1 MRFKIVRRLDPD
13 ADCNELPPK
22 PKGMHWKTYERLAE
36 RYEAYD
42 NQWSLAAM
50 QRFGMWF

>member
-1 MRFKIVRRLDPD
+1 MFKIVRRLDPD
-13 ADCNELPPK
+13 ENCNELPPK

-42 NQWSLAAM
+42 NQWSLEAM
-50 QRFGMWF
+50 RRFGMWL